1 MKNTSNSSKVEN
13 SKEGNKYVPF
23 TEYQKLK
30 NFYLKLKEKY
40 EKIKNDN
47 IKLKSM
53 LDEMCKN
60 IDIFQETKNNI
71 DTLTKSVQ
79 EKYLSLNE
87 EFKTYKTQ
95 KSLFHI
101 DAFDIEYVSH
111 SNEKIDNLNNELTAL
126 NNNYNELNEKYK
138 TLKEEH
144 NKCFLNKLCSTANS
158 TNLVNKNEIR
168 LQSMKTAL
176 IENYIYSVNFG
187 YEENNQSDTIKD
199 DGNNDTLCEPVSSLV
214 KFLRKV

>member
-1 MKNTSNSSKVEN
+1 MKNTSKVEN

-23 TEYQKLK
+23 NDYQKLK
-30 NFYLKLKEKY
+30 TFYLKLKEKY

-95 KSLFHI
+95 KNLFHI
-101 DAFDIEYVSH
+101 DNFDIEYVSN
-111 SNEKIDNLNNELTAL
+111 SNDKIDNLNNELTAL

-138 TLKEEH
+138 KLKEEH
-144 NKCFLNKLCSTANS
+144 SLFKKHLLCSSFNVLYFS
-158 TNLVNKNEIR
+158 
-168 LQSMKTAL
+168 
-176 IENYIYSVNFG
+176 F
-187 YEENNQSDTIKD
+187 
-199 DGNNDTLCEPVSSLV
+199 SSL
-214 KFLRKV
+214 

>member
-101 DAFDIEYVSH
+101 DAFDIEYISN

-176 IENYIYSVNFG
+176 I
-187 YEENNQSDTIKD
+187 
-199 DGNNDTLCEPVSSLV
+199 
-214 KFLRKV
+214 